1 LDDWTR
7 GRRVGGESRDG
18 VNGDAVK
25 DVSTVVAAPSSS
37 SSSSSHLK
45 SQCEFGNPHLLRT
58 IIDHY
63 RIRPLE
69 SHTCNFF
76 EGFEYI
82 DRLLV
87 AEERARIARG
97 DES

>member
-1 LDDWTR
+1 
-7 GRRVGGESRDG
+7 
-18 VNGDAVK
+18 
-25 DVSTVVAAPSSS
+25 
-37 SSSSSHLK
+37 
-45 SQCEFGNPHLLRT
+45 
-58 IIDHY
+58 
-63 RIRPLE
+63 LE

-97 DES
+97 NES